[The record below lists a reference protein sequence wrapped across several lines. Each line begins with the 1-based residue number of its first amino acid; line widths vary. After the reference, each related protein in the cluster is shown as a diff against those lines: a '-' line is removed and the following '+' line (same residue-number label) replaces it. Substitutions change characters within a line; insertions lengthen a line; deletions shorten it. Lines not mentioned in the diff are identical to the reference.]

1 MSNPDS
7 NHCIC
12 DETMNLVPS
21 CSHIK
26 TSRHSL
32 PLSLWPIHASQVSG
46 VWSVVQ
52 GPLPLR
58 GAACSQSDSLPASP
72 HTFPKSRCSSPYRR
86 YSQTAR
92 RAKSAQR
99 ARARPAF
106 PHPQERKLLRRRS
119 WSCGF
124 SSSASPP
131 RRLPNSA
138 RPPRKRRSV
147 RTRSGGERLLTSSMR
162 TRNSVCGSNLTN
174 STTEGRKGVSCVQ
187 TQI

>member
-1 MSNPDS
+1 MRAKCPWCGQWCKDRCRCEGQLAASP
-7 NHCIC
+7 
-12 DETMNLVPS
+12 TPS
-21 CSHIK
+21 PQAL
-26 TSRHSL
+26 TR
-32 PLSLWPIHASQVSG
+32 SQG
-46 VWSVVQ
+46 
-52 GPLPLR
+52 R
-58 GAACSQSDSLPASP
+58 GAQVP
-72 HTFPKSRCSSPYRR
+72 RR

-92 RAKSAQR
+92 RAKSAQC

-106 PHPQERKLLRRRS
+106 PHPQERKLLQRRS

-131 RRLPNSA
+131 RRLPNNA

-147 RTRSGGERLLTSSMR
+147 RTRSGGERLLTSSTR
-162 TRNSVCGSNLTN
+162 TRNSACGSNLTS